1 MKWNIYKSLTLSVCH
16 MADSYGIVLKYKGEK
31 KRRFEICGF
40 CYQIVAKDDVI
51 FGKKVNIFKKIWIL
65 NKMFNAG
72 KKV

>member
-1 MKWNIYKSLTLSVCH
+1 

-31 KRRFEICGF
+31 KREMLLCGK
-40 CYQIVAKDDVI
+40 CYGESRNTGII
-51 FGKKVNIFKKIWIL
+51 YGKKVNIFKKIWIL